1 MKDKKLK
8 TIIRNYDFSNYLN
21 SEFAKLEQEWNA
33 TGIKPINYDKAK
45 ENFNKLINKNK
56 TN

>member
-1 MKDKKLK
+1 MRDKKLK
-8 TIIRNYDFSNYLN
+8 TIIKNYDFSNYLN

-56 TN
+56 